1 MNIFWQLVLQF
12 VLIGL
17 NAFFACAEIA
27 VLSVNDARLAQL
39 IEQGDKKAIRLSKLI
54 NDSSRFL
61 ATIQVAITL
70 SGFFGSALAAD
81 NFAGVLA
88 DLLYV
93 EGSVISYDA
102 LHTIGVVVVTLVLSY
117 FTLVLGELVPK
128 RLAMKNSE
136 KLALGMSGIIST
148 LTTLFRPIVALLS
161 ASTNG
166 VLRLLGIDPNAEEET
181 VYENDIKDLVDQGS
195 RKGEIDSD
203 EREIIHNLFE
213 FDDIS
218 VGELAT
224 HRTELAILYL
234 EDDMD
239 KWHDTIVNNR
249 FSHYPIC
256 GETADEVVGVLTTK
270 DYFAL
275 DDRSRESVMEKAVRP
290 AYFVPEGVR
299 ADVLFKH
306 MKKSKN
312 HFAVV
317 MDEYGG
323 VSGIA
328 TMTDLLEQIV
338 GDFDDEAE
346 ETVPDIVLVCEN
358 TYDIQGLTSLDS
370 VAEKLGLELP
380 VDEYD
385 TFGGYVM
392 GLCGT
397 VPDDGKTEI
406 PATED
411 LVFES
416 CIVEN
421 HRVISARVTK
431 IIKEQEFSEE

>member
-1 MNIFWQLVLQF
+1 LNIFWQLLLQF

-27 VLSVNDARLAQL
+27 VLSINDAHLAQL
-39 IEQGDKKAIRLSKLI
+39 IEQGDKKAIRVSKLI

-81 NFAGVLA
+81 NFAGILA
-88 DLLYV
+88 DLLYR
-93 EGSVISYDA
+93 EGGALSKET
-102 LHTIGVVVVTLVLSY
+102 LHTIGVVLVTLILSY

-128 RLAMKNSE
+128 RLAMKRAES
-136 KLALGMSGIIST
+136 LALKMSGIIT
-148 LTTLFRPIVALLS
+148 VLNVLFRPIVALLS

-166 VLRLLGIDPNAEEET
+166 VLRLLGIDPHAEDET
-181 VYENDIKDLVDQGS
+181 VYEDDIKDLVDQGI
-195 RKGEIDSD
+195 RKGEIDND

-218 VGELAT
+218 VGELST
-224 HRTELAILYL
+224 HRTDLTILYL
-234 EDDMD
+234 EDDMQT
-239 KWHDTIVNNR
+239 WHNLIVENR
-249 FSHYPIC
+249 FSHYPVC
-256 GETADEVVGVLTTK
+256 GENADEIIGILSTK

-275 DDRSRESVMEKAVRP
+275 ENRSREAVLKSAVRP
-290 AYFVPEGVR
+290 AYFVPESVR
-299 ADVLFKH
+299 ADVLFKQ

-317 MDEYGG
+317 LDEYGG

-346 ETVPDIVLVCEN
+346 ETVPDIVSVSEN
-358 TYDIQGLTSLDS
+358 VYAIRGAASIDK
-370 VAEKLGLELP
+370 VAEELDVELP
-380 VDEYD
+380 IDAYD
-385 TFGGYVM
+385 TFGGYVIA
-392 GLCGT
+392 LCGT
-397 VPDDGKTEI
+397 VPDDGETEV
-406 PATED
+406 PETED
-411 LVFES
+411 LLFEK

-421 HRVISARVTK
+421 HRLVSVRVTK
-431 IIKEQEFSEE
+431 KEKAEEAEE

>member
-1 MNIFWQLVLQF
+1 MSIFWQFMLQF

-27 VLSVNDARLAQL
+27 VLSVNEARLAQL
-39 IEQGDKKAIRLSKLI
+39 IEQGDKKAIKLSKLI
-54 NDSSRFL
+54 TDSSRFL

-93 EGSVISYDA
+93 EGSSISYDT
-102 LHTIGVVVVTLVLSY
+102 LHTIGVVIVTLILSY
-117 FTLVLGELVPK
+117 LTLVLGELVPK

-136 KLALGMSGIIST
+136 KLALGMSGIICT

-195 RKGEIDSD
+195 RKGEIDSN

-234 EDDMD
+234 EDDME
-239 KWHDTIVNNR
+239 KWHETIVENR

-256 GETADEVVGVLTTK
+256 GETADEVVGVLTAK

-275 DDRSRESVMEKAVRP
+275 NDRSREAVMESAVRP

-299 ADVLFKH
+299 ADVLFKQ

-323 VSGIA
+323 VSGVA

-346 ETVPDIVLVCEN
+346 ETAPDIVCVSEN
-358 TYDIQGLTSLDS
+358 VYDIRGLSSLDF
-370 VAEKLGLELP
+370 VAETLAVELP
-380 VDEYD
+380 LDEYD

-397 VPDDGKTEI
+397 VPEDGETEV

-411 LVFES
+411 LQFEN

-421 HRVISARVTK
+421 HRVVSARVIK
-431 IIKEQEFSEE
+431 IVNQQENADE